1 MKAKRGR
8 FEARSLA
15 AKDGVAHVPV
25 LNQTRVSV
33 ALNRPIEGAE
43 EVRFSVDDPRGFVT
57 AARERF

>member
-8 FEARSLA
+8 FEADPR
-15 AKDGVAHVPV
+15 GGGRRGPCPGPE
-25 LNQTRVSV
+25 NQTRVSV